1 VEEAMVRVSVK
12 LRRGLFESLV
22 NIGNGREIALGA
34 VWLGE
39 HVGGGLET
47 SIFEV
52 AIQLGNA
59 GVRGTGQTVIVQ

>member
-1 VEEAMVRVSVK
+1 MVRVSVK

-22 NIGNGREIALGA
+22 NIGNGREVALGA
-34 VWLGE
+34 VRLGE

-47 SIFEV
+47 TIVEV

-59 GVRGTGQTVIVQ
+59 GVRGTGKTVIVQ